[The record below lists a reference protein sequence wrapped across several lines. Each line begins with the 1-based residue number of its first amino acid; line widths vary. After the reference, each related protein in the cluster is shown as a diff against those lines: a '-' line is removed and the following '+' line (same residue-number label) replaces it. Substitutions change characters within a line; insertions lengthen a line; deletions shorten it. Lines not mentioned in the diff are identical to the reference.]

1 MKETGFRS
9 PGLLR
14 FRRYHTMSSKDGQIP
29 DVMLLPVNPDGIP
42 ERIRQSEKWIAWRN
56 EWDKKAGAFKK
67 MPRDPKTGDY
77 LGQVDCRT
85 SFDAAV
91 EYYRQGPAYAHG
103 IGFSLG
109 DNDSGGIVFVDL
121 DKAIRLDTV
130 DGETVW
136 EIEPWAQLILD
147 RFPPCYREFSPSG
160 TGIHLLV
167 RGKIERAVKAVENH
181 KGFELYASNRYIA
194 MTGIVLPDSIDDI
207 PDAQDAIDSLV
218 AQVLP
223 ANDGKIDY
231 AASSSCYVPS
241 VLDADRDFAWI
252 SESMDAGYLDHAVH
266 DYDPWLAVGMGLH
279 AKFGQAGVDLWDRWS
294 GRSAKYVPGEC
305 HKKANGFSASGPITF
320 ASVVKMAVAGG
331 AQTPGGGTAGQK
343 RQVNTATITTGK
355 RQKKKAEAKPRS
367 GSDERDTLRNCC
379 LPEDEYTDL
388 KFADMTIHRFGDRF
402 RFVEPWKSWASFDEG
417 SGAWAMSNVRHHE
430 FFKRFAVDDDDYLGA
445 AGKIRAAATLASSDP
460 RISAEPD
467 QFDSDPDFIN
477 LRNGVYDLREH
488 KLIDHDPA
496 FMMTRQASVSYD
508 PGQRCPKF
516 LETLEAMQ
524 PDWEIRQFI
533 QRWAG
538 TLLTGRTISEVV
550 IHYGDGANGKTTILE
565 AMGLVLGTYFA
576 KLPPGFVAKSKSER
590 HPTELVT
597 LYKARFALAS
607 ESDMADTLDEAKIK
621 TVTGDG
627 EITARRMHENNW
639 TFRPSHKMAI
649 ATNHMPAIHG
659 RDSGIWRRV
668 AVIPWEQ
675 VIPEEKRQPNFER
688 VIFDEEAAGI
698 LNWMIEGLR
707 SYQKTGLAIPK
718 KIVAASAE
726 VKESS
731 DWVSEF
737 FAECLTARE
746 KPGGFHTELK
756 IRASRAYEL
765 YAAWTKANG
774 ITALASNK
782 AVPIFAKRVDAIDG
796 GRSARLHR
804 VQWFVGIREKDDTD
818 REYEEHEEIPEVWP
832 TEAPF

>member
-1 MKETGFRS
+1 MSRSSNGKE
-9 PGLLR
+9 
-14 FRRYHTMSSKDGQIP
+14 IP
-29 DVMLLPVNPDGIP
+29 DVMVLPVNPDGIP
-42 ERIRQSEKWIAWRN
+42 ERLRNDPKWIAWRN
-56 EWDKKAGAFKK
+56 EWDKKSGAFKK

-77 LGQVDCRT
+77 LGQIDCRT
-85 SFDAAV
+85 SFDDAV
-91 EYYRQGPAYAHG
+91 GYYRQGPAHAHG

-109 DNDSGGIVFVDL
+109 DDDSGGIVFVDL
-121 DKAIRLDTV
+121 DKAIKLDTV

-136 EIEPWAQLILD
+136 EVEPWAQLILD

-160 TGIHLLV
+160 TGVHLLV

-207 PDAQDAIDSLV
+207 PDAQEAIDSLV

-223 ANDGKIDY
+223 ASEGKIDY
-231 AASSSCYVPS
+231 ATASSCYVPS
-241 VLDADRDFAWI
+241 VLDADRDYEWI
-252 SESMDAGYLDHAVH
+252 SQAMDAGHLDHAVN
-266 DYDPWLAVGMGLH
+266 DYDPWLSVGMGLH

-294 GRSAKYVPGEC
+294 TRSAKYSPGEC
-305 HKKANGFSASGPITF
+305 HKKAGGFSASGPITF
-320 ASVVKMAVAGG
+320 ASVAKMALDGG
-331 AQTPGGGTAGQK
+331 AQPPGGGTSKK
-343 RQVNTATITTGK
+343 RRDASTATITTGK
-355 RQKKKAEAKPRS
+355 RDRKAAPKGKRDHDP
-367 GSDERDTLRNCC
+367 RDTLRNGC
-379 LPEDEYTDL
+379 LPEEEYTDL

-402 RFVEPWKSWASFDEG
+402 RFVEPWKSWASFDEQ
-417 SGAWAMSNVRHHE
+417 SGAWVMSNVRHHE
-430 FFKRFAVDDDDYLGA
+430 FFKQFAVNDDEYLGA
-445 AGKIRAAATLASSDP
+445 AGKIRAAAALAASDP

-467 QFDSDPDFIN
+467 QFDSDPDFVN
-477 LRNGVYDLREH
+477 LKNGVYDLREH
-488 KLIDHDPA
+488 KLIDHDPS
-496 FMMTRQASVSYD
+496 FMMTRQAAVNYEV
-508 PGQRCPKF
+508 GQRGPKF

-524 PDWEIRQFI
+524 PDYEIRQFI

-565 AMGLVLGTYFA
+565 AIGLVLGTYFA
-576 KLPPGFVAKSKSER
+576 KLPPGFVTKSKTER

-675 VIPEEKRQPNFER
+675 VIPEEKRQPNYER

-698 LNWMIEGLR
+698 LNWMIEGLK
-707 SYQKTGLAIPK
+707 SYQKVGLAIPK
-718 KIVAASAE
+718 RVVAASAE

-737 FAECLTARE
+737 FAECLTIRE
-746 KPGGFHTELK
+746 KPGGFHAELK
-756 IRASRAYEL
+756 IRASRVYEL
-765 YAAWTKANG
+765 YAQWAKANG
-774 ITALASNK
+774 IVALASNK
-782 AVPIFAKRVDAIDG
+782 AVPIFSKRVDSIEG

-804 VQWFVGIREKDDTD
+804 VQWFVGIREKDAID
-818 REYEEHEEIPEVWP
+818 REYEESEEIPVEWP
-832 TEAPF
+832 KDPPF

>member
-1 MKETGFRS
+1 
-9 PGLLR
+9 
-14 FRRYHTMSSKDGQIP
+14 MSSSDGIP
-29 DVMLLPVNPDGIP
+29 DVMALPVNPDGIP
-42 ERIRQSEKWIAWRN
+42 EELRKDPKWVAWRN

-77 LGQVDCRT
+77 LGQIDCRA
-85 SFDAAV
+85 SFDTAI
-91 EYYRQGPAYAHG
+91 EFYRKGHAHAHG

-109 DNDSGGIVFVDL
+109 DNDNDGIIFVDL
-121 DKAIRLDTV
+121 DKAISLKTTD
-130 DGETVW
+130 DGETAWDV
-136 EIEPWAQLILD
+136 EPWAQLILD

-160 TGIHLLV
+160 TGVHLLV
-167 RGKIERAVKAVENH
+167 RGKIQRAVKAVENH
-181 KGFELYASNRYIA
+181 KGFEIYATNRYIA
-194 MTGIVLPDSIDDI
+194 MTGIVLPESIDEI
-207 PDAQDAIDSLV
+207 PDAQEAIDSLV
-218 AQVLP
+218 SQVLP
-223 ANDGKIDY
+223 ANEGKIDY
-231 AASSSCYVPS
+231 EVPSSCYVPS
-241 VLDADRDFAWI
+241 VLDADRDFEWI
-252 SESMDAGYLDHAVH
+252 SQAMDSGYLDHAVN

-279 AKFGQAGVDLWDRWS
+279 SKFGQAGVDLWDRWS
-294 GRSAKYVPGEC
+294 TRSPKYVQGEC
-305 HKKANGFSASGPITF
+305 HKKATGFSSSGSITF
-320 ASVVKMAVAGG
+320 ASVAQMALRGG
-331 AQTPGGGTAGQK
+331 ALPPGGSSGMK
-343 RQVNTATITTGK
+343 RQEVNTTAIATGK
-355 RQKKKAEAKPRS
+355 RTKKEQSKKRESK
-367 GSDERDTLRNCC
+367 SDPRDTLRNSM
-379 LPEDEYTDL
+379 LPEEEYTDL
-388 KFADMTIHRFGDRF
+388 KFADLTIHRYGDRF
-402 RFVEPWKSWASFDEG
+402 RYVEPWKSWAAFDEN
-417 SGAWAMSNVRHHE
+417 SGVWVMSNVRHHE
-430 FFKRFAVDDDDYLGA
+430 FFKRFAVDDDEYLGA
-445 AGKIRAAATLASSDP
+445 AGKIRAAASLASSDP
-460 RISAEPD
+460 RIAAEPD

-477 LRNGVYDLREH
+477 LKNGVFDLREH

-496 FMMTRQASVSYD
+496 FMMTRQASANYD

-565 AMGLVLGTYFA
+565 AIGLVLGSYFA
-576 KLPPGFVAKSKSER
+576 KLPAGFVAKSKTER

-607 ESDMADTLDEAKIK
+607 ESDMSDTLDEAKIK

-688 VIFDEEAAGI
+688 VIFDEESSGI

-707 SYQKTGLAIPK
+707 GYQKSGLAIPK
-718 KIVAASAE
+718 KVAAASAE

-737 FAECLTARE
+737 FAECLTTRD
-746 KPGGFHTELK
+746 KPGGFHADMK
-756 IRASRAYEL
+756 VRASRVYEL
-765 YAAWTKANG
+765 YAAWAKANG
-774 ITALASNK
+774 MTALASNK
-782 AVPIFAKRVDAIDG
+782 AVPLFSKRVDALKD
-796 GRSARLHR
+796 GRSTRMHR
-804 VQWFVGIREKDDTD
+804 VQWFVGVREKTDID
-818 REYEEHEEIPEVWP
+818 REYEESEEIPQEWP
-832 TEAPF
+832 EEPPF